1 MDLPFHPTTLTVLVN
16 LAAGYG
22 LFWFA
27 VLGFVAVERSRSWW
41 RSRRATSQATAP

>member
-1 MDLPFHPTTLTVLVN
+1 MDLPLNPTTLTALVA

-22 LFWFA
+22 LFWSA

-41 RSRRATSQATAP
+41 RSRRTP